1 MPSCFPIF
9 PSSFMED
16 QYKERQYAILLVVF
30 LTGLL
35 LAGRAF
41 QLQVLSDAFRGRAD
55 AVAMSKVTYYPARG
69 LIYDRNGNLLIN
81 NTPVY
86 DLMVTYGQIRP
97 DMDTMKFCRLLG
109 IDKADFKRRLNKDFR
124 DKRFSKLKPF
134 VFMDKI
140 SPEAFALFQESL
152 YEFPGFFAQVRN
164 IRRYPVSHAA
174 HMLGYIEEV
183 TDNDIKASK
192 GTYVLGDYIGAS
204 GLELSYEK
212 ELKGVKG
219 AKYVLKD
226 NLGRDVGSFQNGKR
240 DTLPESGLDLIS
252 GIDIELQAYAESLM
266 VNKKGAVVAIEPKTG
281 EILAFLSSPTYDPNL
296 MVIDQSRGQFYS
308 ALLTDKHKPL
318 FNRAIM
324 AQYPPGS
331 TFKATVGLI
340 GMQMGAISPET
351 GWPCGGYYVNGGR
364 DVRKC
369 RGHAYPANIGIA
381 LQWSCNSYFF
391 RTFKEI
397 VDHYGYAN
405 SAKGLDTMAYYLH
418 RFGLGEKLG
427 VDFPGEKTGRVP
439 DSKYYDKM
447 YPKAKGG
454 WRSPTIVS
462 VGIGQGEI
470 ELTTIQMANV
480 ASIIANRGYY
490 YIPHFVKGFKQGDKL
505 LPPREPYR
513 KRIRLPI
520 SSYYFPSVVE
530 GMALVIAHG
539 TAGSSKIPDI
549 PVAGKTGTVQNPH
562 GEDHSTFIGFGPV
575 DDPKI
580 AIAVYVENAGGGG
593 KFAAPIATLIMEKYL
608 RGNIGEARKHRE
620 KEMLAANL
628 MEPKPKRQFARPSL
642 PDSVQVDNTP
652 VDIPEQEVLEVGTQE
667 Q

>member
-1 MPSCFPIF
+1 
-9 PSSFMED
+9 MED
-16 QYKERQYAILLVVF
+16 QYKERQFVFLVVF
-30 LTGLL
+30 VLTGLL

-41 QLQVLSDAFRGRAD
+41 QLQILSDSFRSRAD
-55 AVAMSKVTYYPARG
+55 AVAMSKVTHYPARG
-69 LIYDRNGNLLIN
+69 LIYDRNGKLLIN
-81 NTPVY
+81 NAPVY

-97 DMDTMKFCRLLG
+97 DMDTMKFCQLLS
-109 IDKADFKRRLNKDFR
+109 ITKEDFKLRLKKDFKR

-134 VFMDKI
+134 IFMDKI
-140 SPEAFALFQESL
+140 SPEAFALFQESM

-164 IRRYPVSHAA
+164 IRSYPQPHAA
-174 HMLGYIEEV
+174 HMLGYITEV
-183 TDNDIKASK
+183 TDKDIEKSEGA
-192 GTYVLGDYIGAS
+192 YVMGDYIGAS
-204 GLELSYEK
+204 GLELAYEK

-219 AKYVLKD
+219 SKYVLKD
-226 NLGRDVGSFQNGKR
+226 NMGRDVGSFQDGKR
-240 DTLPESGLDLIS
+240 DTLPVSGLDLIS
-252 GIDIELQAYAESLM
+252 TVDIDLQAYAESLM

-296 MVIDQSRGQFYS
+296 MVIDQDRGAAYM
-308 ALLTDKHKPL
+308 ALQNDKNKPL

-340 GMQMGAISPET
+340 GMQMGAIGPET
-351 GWPCGGYYVNGGR
+351 GWPCSGYYVNGGR

-369 RGHAYPANIGIA
+369 RGHAHPSNISIA

-391 RTFKEI
+391 RTFKQI
-397 VDHYGYAN
+397 VDHYGYYNAGQ
-405 SAKGLDTMAYYLH
+405 GLDTMAYYLH
-418 RFGLGEKLG
+418 SFGLGQKLG

-454 WRSPTIVS
+454 WRSPTIIS
-462 VGIGQGEI
+462 VGIGQGEV

-480 ASIIANRGYY
+480 ASIIANGGYY
-490 YIPHFVKGFKQGDKL
+490 FIPHFVKGFKQGEKT
-505 LPPREPYR
+505 LPPRVPYR
-513 KRIRLPI
+513 KRIKVPI
-520 SSYYFPSVVE
+520 GNYYFPSVVA
-530 GMALVIAHG
+530 GMAAVIAHG

-575 DDPKI
+575 DNPKI

-593 KFAAPIATLIMEKYL
+593 KFAAPISTLIMEKYL
-608 RGNIGEARKHRE
+608 RGSISEARKRRE
-620 KEMLAANL
+620 KEMMEANL
-628 MEPKPKRQFARPSL
+628 MEPKPKKVFVRPAGV

-652 VDIPEQEVLEVGTQE
+652 VDAPVEEVLEGGNQ
-667 Q
+667 

>member
-1 MPSCFPIF
+1 
-9 PSSFMED
+9 MEE
-16 QYKERQYAILLVVF
+16 QYKERQYVF
-30 LTGLL
+30 LTLFIVAGLL
-35 LAGRAF
+35 LVGRAF
-41 QLQVLSDAFRGRAD
+41 QLQVLDNSFRGRAD
-55 AVAMSKVTYYPARG
+55 AVAMSKVTQYPARG
-69 LIYDRNGNLLIN
+69 LIYDRNGKLLIN
-81 NTPVY
+81 NAPVY
-86 DLMVTYGQIRP
+86 DLMVVYNQVRP
-97 DMDTMKFCRLLG
+97 DMDTMKFCQLLG
-109 IDKADFKRRLNKDFR
+109 IDKEDFKRRLNKDFKR

-134 VFMDKI
+134 IFLDKL
-140 SPEAFALFQESL
+140 SPSAFALFQESM

-164 IRRYPVSHAA
+164 IRSYPVNHAA
-174 HMLGYIEEV
+174 HMLGYITEV
-183 TDNDIKASK
+183 TDKDIEKSNGA
-192 GTYVLGDYIGAS
+192 YVMGDYIGAS
-204 GLELSYEK
+204 GLELAYEK

-219 AKYVLKD
+219 SKFVLKD

-252 GIDIELQAYAESLM
+252 TIDIELQAYAESLM
-266 VNKKGAVVAIEPKTG
+266 VNKKGAVVAIEPETG
-281 EILAFLSSPTYDPNL
+281 EILAFLSSPTYNPNL
-296 MVIDQSRGQFYS
+296 MVIDQSRGQAFM
-308 ALLTDKHKPL
+308 ALQNDKHKPL

-324 AQYPPGS
+324 ASYPPGS

-340 GMQMGAISPET
+340 GMQMGAITPDT

-369 RGHAYPANIGIA
+369 RGHAHPSNIGIA

-391 RTFKEI
+391 RTFKLI
-397 VDHYGYAN
+397 VDHYGYYNAGQ
-405 SAKGLDTMAYYLH
+405 GLDTMAYYLH
-418 RFGLGEKLG
+418 KFGLGEKLG

-480 ASIIANRGYY
+480 AAIIANRGFYV
-490 YIPHFVKGFKQGDKL
+490 IPHFVKAFKQGENI

-513 KRIRLPI
+513 KKIRLPI
-520 SSYYFPSVVE
+520 RSYYFPSVVD
-530 GMALVIAHG
+530 GMAAVIAHG
-539 TAGSSKIPDI
+539 TAGSSKIPDL

-575 DDPKI
+575 EKPKI

-593 KFAAPIATLIMEKYL
+593 KYAAPIATLIMEKYL
-608 RGNIGEARKHRE
+608 RGSTSEVRKRRE
-620 KEMLAANL
+620 QEMMEANL
-628 MEPKPKRQFARPSL
+628 MEPKPKRVFVRPAGI
-642 PDSVQVDNTP
+642 PDSLQVDDTP
-652 VDIPEQEVLEVGTQE
+652 VDAPEEEVETTENQ
-667 Q
+667 

>member
-1 MPSCFPIF
+1 
-9 PSSFMED
+9 MEN
-16 QYKERQYAILLVVF
+16 QYKERQFVF
-30 LTGLL
+30 LTVFVLAGLL

-41 QLQVLSDAFRGRAD
+41 QLQILSDAFRGRAD
-55 AVAMSKVTYYPARG
+55 AVAMSKVTHYPARG
-69 LIYDRNGNLLIN
+69 LIYDRNGKLLIN
-81 NTPVY
+81 NAPVY

-97 DMDTMKFCRLLG
+97 DMDTMKFCQLLG
-109 IDKADFKRRLNKDFR
+109 ITKDDFKQRLNKDFKR

-134 VFMDKI
+134 IFMDKI

-164 IRRYPVSHAA
+164 IRSYPVSHAA
-174 HMLGYIEEV
+174 HMLGYITEV
-183 TDNDIKASK
+183 TEKDIEKSE
-192 GTYVLGDYIGAS
+192 GSYVLGDYIGAS
-204 GLELSYEK
+204 GLEQSYET

-219 AKYVLKD
+219 SKYVLKD
-226 NLGRDVGSFQNGKR
+226 NMGRDVGSFQNGKR
-240 DTLPESGLDLIS
+240 DTLPVSGLDLIS
-252 GIDIELQAYAESLM
+252 TVDIELQAYAESLM
-266 VNKKGAVVAIEPKTG
+266 VNKKGAVVVIEPKTG
-281 EILAFLSSPTYDPNL
+281 EILAFLSSPTYNPNL
-296 MVIDQSRGQFYS
+296 MIIDKGRGQNYA
-308 ALLTDKHKPL
+308 ALSIDKNKPL

-324 AQYPPGS
+324 ASYPPGS

-340 GMQMGAISPET
+340 GMQMGAITAET
-351 GWPCGGYYVNGGR
+351 GWPCSGYYVNGGR

-369 RGHAYPANIGIA
+369 RGHAHPSNISIA

-391 RTFKEI
+391 RTFKQI
-397 VDHYGYAN
+397 VDHYGYYNAGQ
-405 SAKGLDTMAYYLH
+405 GLDTMAYYLH
-418 RFGLGEKLG
+418 QFGLGQKLG

-454 WRSPTIVS
+454 WRSPTIIS

-480 ASIIANRGYY
+480 AAIIANRGYY
-490 YIPHFVKGFKQGDKL
+490 FIPHFVKAFKQGDKT

-513 KRIRLPI
+513 KRIKVPI
-520 SSYYFPSVVE
+520 GNYYFPSVVE
-530 GMALVIAHG
+530 GMAAVIAHG

-593 KFAAPIATLIMEKYL
+593 KFAAPISTLIMEKYL
-608 RGNIGEARKHRE
+608 RGSISESRKRRE
-620 KEMLAANL
+620 KEMMEANL
-628 MEPKPKRQFARPSL
+628 MEPKPKKLFVRPAGV
-642 PDSVQVDNTP
+642 PDSLQLDDTP
-652 VDIPEQEVLEVGTQE
+652 VDAPVEEVLEAGENQ
-667 Q
+667 

>member
-1 MPSCFPIF
+1 
-9 PSSFMED
+9 MET
-16 QYKERQYAILLVVF
+16 QYKDRQYIILLLFTLV
-30 LTGLL
+30 GLL

-41 QLQVLSDAFRGRAD
+41 QLQVLSDAFRGKAD
-55 AVAMSKVTYYPARG
+55 AVAMSKETQYPARG
-69 LIYDRNGNLLIN
+69 LIYDRNGVLLIN
-81 NTPVY
+81 NAPVY
-86 DLMVTYGQIRP
+86 DLMVTYSQVKPG
-97 DMDTMKFCRLLG
+97 MDTLKFCQLLG
-109 IDKADFKRRLNKDFR
+109 INKEDFKKRLNKDFRR

-134 VFMDKI
+134 IFMDKI
-140 SPEAFALFQESL
+140 SPQAFALFQESM
-152 YEFPGFFAQVRN
+152 YEFPGFFTQVRN
-164 IRRYPVSHAA
+164 IRSYPVNHAA
-174 HMLGYIEEV
+174 HMLGYITEV
-183 TDNDIKASK
+183 TDADIKASN
-192 GTYVLGDYIGAS
+192 GAYVMGDYIGAS
-204 GLELSYEK
+204 GLELAYEK

-219 AKYVLKD
+219 SKYVLKD
-226 NLGRDVGSFQNGKR
+226 NLGRDVGSFQNGNR
-240 DTLPESGLDLIS
+240 DTLPESGYDLIS
-252 GIDIELQAYAESLM
+252 TIDIELQAYAESLM

-296 MVIDQSRGQFYS
+296 MVIDQNRGNAYA
-308 ALLTDKHKPL
+308 ALLSDKSQPL

-331 TFKATVGLI
+331 TFKAIVGLI

-369 RGHAYPANIGIA
+369 RGHAHPSNISIA

-397 VDHYGYAN
+397 VDHYGYYNAG
-405 SAKGLDTMAYYLH
+405 KGLDTMAFYLH
-418 RFGLGEKLG
+418 SFGLGEKLG

-454 WRSPTIVS
+454 WRSPTVIS

-480 ASIIANRGYY
+480 AAAIANRGFYH
-490 YIPHFVKGFKQGDKL
+490 IPHFVKEFRQGDKK

-513 KRIRLPI
+513 KRIKLPI
-520 SSYYFPSVVE
+520 GSYYFPSVVD
-530 GMALVIAHG
+530 GMAAVIAHG
-539 TAGSSKIPDI
+539 TAGSSKIPDL

-562 GEDHSTFIGFGPV
+562 GEDHSTFIGFGPIEE
-575 DDPKI
+575 PKI

-593 KFAAPIATLIMEKYL
+593 KFAAPIATLLMEKYL
-608 RGNIGEARKHRE
+608 RGSISEARKRRE
-620 KEMLAANL
+620 TEMMEANL
-628 MEPKPKRQFARPSL
+628 MDPRPKKLFVRPSL
-642 PDSVQVDNTP
+642 PDSIQVDDTP
-652 VDIPEQEVLEVGTQE
+652 IDAPEEE
-667 Q
+667 QN